1 MGIYAQTK
9 KHIWRL
15 RELGLGLLFPRRCPI
30 CDEIAPVGEKICLDC
45 IKKVKYTGSQT
56 CMRCG
61 KPVESK
67 RVEYCYDCSR
77 KQHNF
82 CQGKSVFLYAGGMK
96 ESMYRFK
103 YQNKREYADFYA
115 AEAMQLYGKWL
126 HERQVEVIVPI
137 PMYTAKKRLRG
148 YNQAEVFA
156 EALGRE
162 SGIPVKKNLAERI
175 RNTVPQKKLND
186 IDRKKNLKG
195 AFKISQDIVK
205 YKKVLLVDDIYT
217 TGSTMDA
224 VAGELRTA
232 GIDKIYFLCISIGQ
246 GC

>member
-1 MGIYAQTK
+1 M
-9 KHIWRL
+9 
-15 RELGLGLLFPRRCPI
+15 GLGLLFPRRCPI
-30 CDEIAPVGEKICLDC
+30 CDEIAPVGEEICLEC
-45 IKKVKYTGSQT
+45 RKKVKYTGNQT

-67 RVEYCYDCSR
+67 RVEYCYDCSK

-82 CQGKSVFLYAGGMK
+82 QQGKSIFVYAGGMK

-115 AEAMQLYGKWL
+115 AEAVRLYGKWL
-126 HERQVEVIVPI
+126 QERQIDVIVPI
-137 PMYTAKKRLRG
+137 PMYAAKKRLRG

-162 SGIPVKKNLAERI
+162 SGVPVRKNLAERT
-175 RNTVPQKKLND
+175 RNTIPQKKLND

-217 TGSTMDA
+217 TGSTIDA
-224 VAGELRTA
+224 VASELKAA

>member
-1 MGIYAQTK
+1 
-9 KHIWRL
+9 
-15 RELGLGLLFPRRCPI
+15 
-30 CDEIAPVGEKICLDC
+30 
-45 IKKVKYTGSQT
+45 
-56 CMRCG
+56 
-61 KPVESK
+61 
-67 RVEYCYDCSR
+67 
-77 KQHNF
+77 
-82 CQGKSVFLYAGGMK
+82 
-96 ESMYRFK
+96 MYRFK

-162 SGIPVKKNLAERI
+162 SGIPVKKNLAERT

>member
-1 MGIYAQTK
+1 M
-9 KHIWRL
+9 
-15 RELGLGLLFPRRCPI
+15 GLGLLFPRRCPI
-30 CDEIAPVGEKICLDC
+30 CDEIAPVGEEICPEC
-45 IKKVKYTGSQT
+45 RKKVKYTGNQT

-67 RVEYCYDCSR
+67 RVEYCYDCSK

-82 CQGKSVFLYAGGMK
+82 QQGKSIFVYAGGMK

-115 AEAMQLYGKWL
+115 AEAVRLYGKWL
-126 HERQVEVIVPI
+126 QERQIDVIVPI
-137 PMYTAKKRLRG
+137 PMYAAKKRLRG

-162 SGIPVKKNLAERI
+162 SGVPVRKNLAERT
-175 RNTVPQKKLND
+175 RNTIPQKKLND

-217 TGSTMDA
+217 TGSTIDA
-224 VAGELRTA
+224 VASELKAA

>member
-1 MGIYAQTK
+1 MGIYTQK
-9 KHIWRL
+9 KNIVWKIK
-15 RELGLGLLFPRRCPI
+15 ELGLGFLFPRRCPI
-30 CDEIAPVGEKICLDC
+30 CDEIAPVGKKICPDC
-45 IKKVKYTGSQT
+45 KKRVKYVGDQT

-61 KPVESK
+61 KPVETSWT
-67 RVEYCYDCSR
+67 EYCYDCSR
-77 KQHNF
+77 KRHEF
-82 CQGKSVFLYAGGMK
+82 DQGKSVFLYSDGMK

-115 AEAMQLYGKWL
+115 EEAVSLYWRWIEE
-126 HERQVEVIVPI
+126 HRPEVILPI
-137 PMYTAKKRLRG
+137 PMYEAKKKLRG

-156 EALGRE
+156 RALGRE
-162 SGIPVKKNLAERI
+162 MDIPVESHFVKRI

-195 AFKISQDIVK
+195 AFKIRPNIVK

-217 TGSTMDA
+217 TGSTIDA
-224 VAGELRTA
+224 VANELKMA
-232 GIDKIYFLCISIGQ
+232 GIEQIYFLCISIGQ